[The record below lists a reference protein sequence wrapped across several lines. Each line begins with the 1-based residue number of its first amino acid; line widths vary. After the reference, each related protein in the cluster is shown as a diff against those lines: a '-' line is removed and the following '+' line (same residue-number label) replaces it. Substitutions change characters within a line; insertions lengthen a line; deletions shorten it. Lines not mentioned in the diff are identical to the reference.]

1 MTGDNLIEVTNLKKY
16 FSASTG
22 FLPSVFS
29 RKQRYVHAVDDIS
42 FRIGESET
50 LGLAGESGSGKTT
63 TGRLLV
69 RLIEPTSG
77 SVCIRGKDVMALRGS
92 ELKSMRRSFQIIFQ
106 DPYESLN
113 PGMTIYDTVE
123 ETPAIHGIGSSAA
136 ERQEMV
142 RKALELAQLVPA
154 EQFFYR
160 YPHELSGGQ
169 RQRVCVARA
178 LVLNPEFLVADEPVS
193 SLDVSIRAQIL
204 NLLKELQDR
213 IGVSY
218 LYISHDLGSVRYVSQ
233 KVAVMYLGKIV
244 EFAESNEFFED
255 SLHPYTKALIAA
267 VPIADPSTRKER
279 VALAGEIPSPIN
291 PPSGCRFHPR
301 CPQVMAICKEKE
313 PDLKDVGKDHCVA
326 CFLYHS
332 FSK

>member
-1 MTGDNLIEVTNLKKY
+1 MTSDNLIEVTNLKKY
-16 FSASTG
+16 FPVSTG
-22 FLPSVFS
+22 FLSSVFS
-29 RKQRYVHAVDDIS
+29 RKQEYVHAVDDIS
-42 FRIGESET
+42 FQIGKSQT

-77 SVCIRGKDVMALRGS
+77 SVYIRGKDVMALKGS

-113 PGMTIYDTVE
+113 PGMTIYDAVE
-123 ETPAIHGIGSSAA
+123 EPLAIHGIGSSPVD
-136 ERQEMV
+136 RQARVKE
-142 RKALELAQLVPA
+142 ALELAQLVPPD
-154 EQFFYR
+154 QFFYR

-178 LVLNPEFLVADEPVS
+178 LVLKPEFLVADEPVS

-244 EFAESNEFFED
+244 ESAESNEFFEN

-267 VPIADPSTRKER
+267 VPIPDPSTRRER
-279 VALAGEIPSPIN
+279 VALGGEIPSPIN
-291 PPSGCRFHPR
+291 PPLGCRFHPR
-301 CPQVMAICKEKE
+301 CPHVMAICKEKE
-313 PDLKDVGKDHCVA
+313 PDLRDVGKGHYVA

-332 FSK
+332 FTK